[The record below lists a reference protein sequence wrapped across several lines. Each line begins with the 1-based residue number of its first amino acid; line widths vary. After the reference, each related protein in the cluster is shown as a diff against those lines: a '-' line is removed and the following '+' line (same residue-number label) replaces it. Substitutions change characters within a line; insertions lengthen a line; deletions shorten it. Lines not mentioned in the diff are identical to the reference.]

1 MRQSACSA
9 SPCLMLDPAAP
20 LQYNIYL
27 RNVNKVALFRRVI
40 DRQAIKR
47 VSRERRRAAL
57 ADR

>member
-1 MRQSACSA
+1 
-9 SPCLMLDPAAP
+9 MLDPAAP